1 MVSQVQKQQLV
12 KFVAAGQEL
21 TLVFPFLGERGAFSS
36 PSPEKEV
43 RLRMGA
49 HYSRMNLSK

>member
-49 HYSRMNLSK
+49 QYSRMNLSK